1 MRKDSNR
8 RMTKGEL
15 GRGGWERGRTW
26 ERDWGRGIGAG
37 SERLLRMDDQG
48 KLEAGTSGNG
58 LEAKSQLLW
67 GETVSSG
74 SHRGIADFG
83 SKGDGNL
90 ATKIL

>member
-1 MRKDSNR
+1 
-8 RMTKGEL
+8 MTKGEL

-37 SERLLRMDDQG
+37 SERLLRMDEKG
-48 KLEAGTSGNG
+48 KLEAGTSGNE

-74 SHRGIADFG
+74 SHQGIADFG